1 MNIARITA
9 LTVLISALA
18 GTAAAAPPCFNA
30 PEMRAAQMRQ
40 LHVQLQVA
48 SLNCRAG
55 FPELPGQYA
64 SYVQRFAQTLALNAK
79 VLEGHF
85 SQHFGKDHRRQFD
98 RFVTSLANEESQRA
112 HQVAN
117 YCEDHAPLFDKIM
130 ALKHQELEGFAT
142 RAVAHPVA
150 AACAAE
156 TRPVKT
162 EKPAARKERAKGAE
176 G

>member
-1 MNIARITA
+1 MNIARIA
-9 LTVLISALA
+9 VLTVLVSALA
-18 GTAAAAPPCFNA
+18 ATAAAKPPCFNA
-30 PEMRAAQMRQ
+30 AEMRAAQMRQ

-64 SYVQRFAQTLALNAK
+64 SYVQRFAPALNSNAK
-79 VLEGHF
+79 VLEDHF

-112 HQVAN
+112 HQIPD

-130 ALKHQELEGFAT
+130 GLKHQELEGFAA

-156 TRPVKT
+156 TKPAKT
-162 EKPAARKERAKGAE
+162 DKPAAKKDKAKGAE